1 MLCSLWASAISN
13 SSIMFTE
20 ALILRFPFILGHN
33 PRISSTCVRFKDG
46 KLQASDWWLHGLDE
60 RNNSRTSYIFSP
72 FIHKSLSQKTALL
85 NVKKLQGE
93 TTERPRFHC
102 SALWLYTGQVES
114 LSSSSENNLFLQK
127 KNWHV
132 LYFVIARLQQKGLQ
146 MNEGTVATWHRL
158 WYSHFRSPPRT
169 QSSDEAE
176 QKNTLTKSRLSVG
189 SPPSPPARHPRPRS
203 AARSRSVFRW

>member
-1 MLCSLWASAISN
+1 MLCSLWTSAISN
-13 SSIMFTE
+13 SSIMLRK
-20 ALILRFPFILGHN
+20 ALILRFLFILGHN
-33 PRISSTCVRFKDG
+33 PWIYFTCVRFKDG
-46 KLQASDWWLHGLDE
+46 KLQESDWRLRGLDE
-60 RNNSRTSYIFSP
+60 RNNSYLFSS
-72 FIHKSLSQKTALL
+72 FVHKSLSQKTVLL

-93 TTERPRFHC
+93 TAERPWFHL

-114 LSSSSENNLFLQK
+114 LSPSSENNLFPQK

-146 MNEGTVATWHRL
+146 MNEETVATWHRL
-158 WYSHFRSPPRT
+158 WYSHFLSPPRT

-203 AARSRSVFRW
+203 AARSRSVFWW